1 MINLFL
7 SGVAI
12 LLVLSGCGWDGTPTR
27 NNDFTPLTS
36 IEVVADSASI
46 AAHTSTKLTVK
57 GNFSGLYTR
66 DITDQATWSSS
77 SLAVADFDDAVS
89 PNRVT
94 GFSPGTAVLTATVR
108 GVSASVNLTVS
119 SATITTL
126 TITPADP
133 SLANGLKTQFALS
146 GLFSDSTTQDLTFDA
161 VWESSAPEVAT
172 VSNAAASK
180 GLAQSHAVGNATISA
195 TFDGVSGTTL
205 LTVTEKELKSI
216 AVTPANPTISGLSK
230 TATFTATGTYSDGS
244 TADITTTVAWTSS
257 KPAIATITSPGGVAT
272 SVAAGTTTISAT
284 LNGVSGKTDLRVTVQ
299 VLNTNGL
306 QIDPISQF
314 LTVGATRQFKITA
327 TFTDNTT
334 LDVTDSS
341 EWSSNVVSAATVTN
355 TGTDRGLVT
364 GIAIGSA
371 TISATYGGQTITAVV
386 TIQ

>member
-108 GVSASVNLTVS
+108 GVSASVTLTVS

-133 SLANGLKTQFALS
+133 SIANGLTTQFALS
-146 GLFSDSTTQDLTFDA
+146 GTFSDATIQDLTFDA
-161 VWESSAPEVAT
+161 GWASSAPEVAT

-180 GLAQSHAVGNATISA
+180 GLAQSHAVGEATISA
-195 TFDGVSGTTL
+195 TFDGMSATTL
-205 LTVTEKELKSI
+205 LIVTEKELKSI
-216 AVTPANPTISGLSK
+216 AVTPANPTITGLAK
-230 TATFTATGTYSDGS
+230 TETFTATGTYSDGS

-257 KPAIATITSPGGVAT
+257 KPAIATINSPGGVAT

-284 LNGVSGKTDLRVTVQ
+284 LNGVSGKTDLKVTVQ
-299 VLNTNGL
+299 VLQSLT
-306 QIDPISQF
+306 IDPTS
-314 LTVGATRQFKITA
+314 ATLNIGNSRQFTVTA
-327 TFTDNTT
+327 TFTDSTT
-334 LDVTDSS
+334 LDVTDSCD
-341 EWSSNVVSAATVTN
+341 WSSNAVSAATVTN

-364 GIAIGSA
+364 GVAVGSA
-371 TISATYGGQTITAVV
+371 TITATYGGQNKTAVV
-386 TIQ
+386 IIQ

>member
-108 GVSASVNLTVS
+108 GVSASVTLTVS

-133 SLANGLKTQFALS
+133 SIANGLKTQFALS
-146 GLFSDSTTQDLTFDA
+146 GVFSDSTTQDLTFDA
-161 VWESSAPEVAT
+161 VWESSAPDVAT

-180 GLAQSHAVGNATISA
+180 GLAQSHAVGEATISA

-216 AVTPANPTISGLSK
+216 AVTPANPTITGLSK
-230 TATFTATGTYSDGS
+230 TETFTATGTYSDGS

-257 KPAIATITSPGGVAT
+257 KPAIATIATDGVAT

-284 LNGVSGKTDLRVTVQ
+284 LNGVIGKTDLKVTVQ
-299 VLNTNGL
+299 VLQSLT
-306 QIDPISQF
+306 IDPTS
-314 LTVGATRQFKITA
+314 ATLNIGNSRQFTVTA
-327 TFTDNTT
+327 TFTDSTT
-334 LDVTDSS
+334 LDVTDSCD
-341 EWSSNVVSAATVTN
+341 WSSNAVSAATVTN

-364 GIAIGSA
+364 GVAVGSA
-371 TISATYGGQTITAVV
+371 TITATYGGQNKTAVV
-386 TIQ
+386 IIQ

>member
-108 GVSASVNLTVS
+108 GVSASVTLTVS

-133 SLANGLKTQFALS
+133 SIANGLTTQFALS
-146 GLFSDSTTQDLTFDA
+146 GTFSDATIQDLTFDA
-161 VWESSAPEVAT
+161 GWASSAPEVAT

-180 GLAQSHAVGNATISA
+180 GLAQSHAVGETTISA
-195 TFDGVSGTTL
+195 TFDGMSATTL

-216 AVTPANPTISGLSK
+216 AVTPANPTITGLAK
-230 TATFTATGTYSDGS
+230 TETFTATGTYSDGS

-257 KPAIATITSPGGVAT
+257 KPAIATINSPGGVAT

-284 LNGVSGKTDLRVTVQ
+284 LNGVSGKTDLKVTVQ
-299 VLNTNGL
+299 VLQSLT
-306 QIDPISQF
+306 IDPTSATLI
-314 LTVGATRQFKITA
+314 VGNSRQFTITA
-327 TFTDNTT
+327 TFTDSTT
-334 LDVTDSS
+334 QDVTDSC
-341 EWSSNVVSAATVTN
+341 EWSSNAVSAATVTN

-364 GIAIGSA
+364 GVAVGSA
-371 TISATYGGQTITAVV
+371 TITATYGGQNKTAVV
-386 TIQ
+386 IIQ

>member
-46 AAHTSTKLTVK
+46 AAHTSTKLK
-57 GNFSGLYTR
+57 AIGNFSGLYTR

-108 GVSASVNLTVS
+108 GVSASVTLTVS

-133 SLANGLKTQFALS
+133 SIANGLKTQFALS
-146 GLFSDSTTQDLTFDA
+146 GVFSDSTTQDLTFDA
-161 VWESSAPEVAT
+161 VWESSAPDVAT

-180 GLAQSHAVGNATISA
+180 GLAQSHAVGEATISA

-216 AVTPANPTISGLSK
+216 AVTPANPTITGLSK
-230 TATFTATGTYSDGS
+230 TETFTATGTYSDGS

-257 KPAIATITSPGGVAT
+257 KPAIATIATDGVAT

-284 LNGVSGKTDLRVTVQ
+284 LNGVIGKTDLKVTVQ
-299 VLNTNGL
+299 VLQSLT
-306 QIDPISQF
+306 IDPTS
-314 LTVGATRQFKITA
+314 ATLNIGNSRQFTVTA
-327 TFTDNTT
+327 TFTDSTT
-334 LDVTDSS
+334 LDVTDSCD
-341 EWSSNVVSAATVTN
+341 WSSNAVSAATVTN

-364 GIAIGSA
+364 GVAVGSA
-371 TISATYGGQTITAVV
+371 TITATYGGQNKTAVV
-386 TIQ
+386 IIQ

>member
-66 DITDQATWSSS
+66 DITDQAAWSSS

-108 GVSASVNLTVS
+108 GVSASVTLTVS

-133 SLANGLKTQFALS
+133 SIANGLKTQFALS
-146 GLFSDSTTQDLTFDA
+146 GVFSDSTTQDLTFDA
-161 VWESSAPEVAT
+161 VWESSAPDVAT
-172 VSNAAASK
+172 VSNATASK
-180 GLAQSHAVGNATISA
+180 GLAQSHTVGNATISA
-195 TFDGVSGTTL
+195 TFDGVSGSTL

-216 AVTPANPTISGLSK
+216 AVTPANPTITGLSK

-284 LNGVSGKTDLRVTVQ
+284 LNGVIGKTDLKVTVQ
-299 VLNTNGL
+299 VLQSLKIEPTSANLIVGGNT
-306 QIDPISQF
+306 
-314 LTVGATRQFKITA
+314 QFKVTA

-364 GIAIGSA
+364 GVAVGSA
-371 TISATYGGQTITAVV
+371 TITATYGGQSISAVV